1 MASDSGVLILD
12 SIGLPTTALITE
24 GSPAPVSLGVDVT
37 LGQFAPRLCYVNSN
51 HYYSAAL
58 TGSGVSTGNNAVVLG
73 RTAAGVQSVVARK
86 GDTAVDPF
94 GVATAGIT
102 YSSFIGEAS
111 NSLETA
117 LYRATV
123 TGAPGAGVTIANN
136 EGIWAYDPAFAIR
149 RLMVQKGSIVAEL
162 FINKIA
168 RIISFWGTANLASV
182 EQAIVLVQLSGSGIN
197 ASNDQVLLL
206 VQSDNDSVRILVRE
220 GDPAQGCPGAKI
232 GVISRVESDPISHGY
247 AVLATLTGAAPG
259 TDQALFVGNVSRG
272 DTSHGFA
279 LRRPY
284 LRLRKGQLFDNQP
297 SKIKSISLPTTNM
310 AASGA
315 GSMGRGRAISGSTI
329 VFTVEFDNGVRQIM
343 QGSAR

>member
-1 MASDSGVLILD
+1 VSGV
-12 SIGLPTTALITE
+12 
-24 GSPAPVSLGVDVT
+24 
-37 LGQFAPRLCYVNSN
+37 
-51 HYYSAAL
+51 
-58 TGSGVSTGNNAVVLG
+58 
-73 RTAAGVQSVVARK
+73 
-86 GDTAVDPF
+86 
-94 GVATAGIT
+94 T

-111 NSLETA
+111 NDLDTA
-117 LYRATV
+117 FYRATV
-123 TGAPGAGVTIANN
+123 TGDPGAGVTTANN
-136 EGIWAYDPAFAIR
+136 EGIWAYDSAFAIR
-149 RLMVQKGSIVAEL
+149 RLMVQKGSIL
-162 FINKIA
+162 FTDKIA
-168 RIISFWGTANLASV
+168 RIISFWGTANTASV

-197 ASNDQVLLL
+197 ASNDQALLL
-206 VQSDNDSVRILVRE
+206 AQSDIGSVRILMRE
-220 GDPAQGCPGAKI
+220 GDPAQGCPGARI

-259 TDQALFVGNVSRG
+259 TDQALFVGNVGRG
-272 DTSHGFA
+272 NTTDGFA

-343 QGSAR
+343 RGSSR